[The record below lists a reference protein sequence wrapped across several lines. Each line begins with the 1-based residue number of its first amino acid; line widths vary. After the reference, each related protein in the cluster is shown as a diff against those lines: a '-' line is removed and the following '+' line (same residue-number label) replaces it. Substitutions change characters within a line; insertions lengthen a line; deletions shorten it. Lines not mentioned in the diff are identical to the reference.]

1 MKAETLRN
9 AVHAH
14 GWLGLLISVPLFIV
28 FWAGGI
34 TLFHGELQR
43 WASVPHEPL
52 VFSGDAGNLTNLN
65 SLVNDAISPYD
76 VDTTER
82 LSLRLPDEESPYLT
96 LFFRANINESS
107 PKLIEDGKGEN
118 VESAEQQESISEPND
133 APSDEKPVRKK
144 KEFIVKTY
152 NPYTGEEIFDDSPFE
167 LAGFL
172 YELHYNLKLPQ
183 GLYIVGLITLFFF
196 VLVFTGVVVQL
207 KNLIKRFFMF
217 RKDSTTRNK
226 MNDLHNV
233 VGVISLPYAAMYAL
247 TGLMFNLSL
256 LLQVPAALLLYQGD
270 IDALTKDAGFVTF
283 SEKPTG
289 NKIPMAS
296 INHVLTDLIRET
308 ETNITTVN
316 LHNWGDETAAYRL
329 VGISDE
335 GFAGRVDRQYEVKS
349 GSYPNRLNVAQDNV
363 FTEGSSMLFSMH
375 FASFAGVDLR
385 FLFLILALGVCAMIV
400 AGNVL
405 WFVKRQ
411 KHNAHPKTYYVMRC
425 LTLGGC
431 LGVIVA
437 TAAALLF
444 ERSLAIDI
452 AERHHVIEYIFGSVL
467 GMCVLLSFF
476 VKNVKHVVTLSVFF
490 VGVLLL
496 TTFAADWF
504 MFSDEMLMLWRLGDK
519 GPSSI
524 SISLGIIG
532 VLSLYFTRGLL
543 LKRAQRNKNQEAH
556 ESATFERVKDV

>member
-28 FWAGGI
+28 FWAGGL
-34 TLFHGELQR
+34 TLFHGEIQR
-43 WASVPHEPL
+43 WASVPHEPI
-52 VFSGDAGNLTNLN
+52 VYSHSVSDITNLN
-65 SLVNDAISPYD
+65 DVVNGAIGPYD
-76 VDTTER
+76 VDTDER
-82 LSLRLPDEESPYLT
+82 LSLRLPSEETPYLK
-96 LFFRANINESS
+96 LFFRANVGEPLANDNNAASNNTTTDNSPSKASELAESEGSEVVKTESDGEQSQS
-107 PKLIEDGKGEN
+107 P
-118 VESAEQQESISEPND
+118 
-133 APSDEKPVRKK
+133 RKE
-144 KEFIVKTY
+144 KEFIVKTF
-152 NPYTGEEIFDDSPFE
+152 NPHTGEEIFEDSPFE

-196 VLVFTGVVVQL
+196 VLIFTGVVVQL
-207 KNLIKRFFMF
+207 KNLVKRFFMY

-256 LLQVPAALLLYQGD
+256 LLQIPAALLLYQGD

-283 SEKPTG
+283 TEKPSG
-289 NKIPMAS
+289 NTLSM
-296 INHVLTDLIRET
+296 
-308 ETNITTVN
+308 TNINDVVADLERKTGTAITSVN

-329 VGISDE
+329 VGISDD
-335 GFAGRVDRQYEVKS
+335 GFATRVDRQYEVAS
-349 GSYPNRLNVAQDNV
+349 HSYPARLNIAQDNV
-363 FTEGSSMLFSMH
+363 FAAGSSMLFSMH

-385 FLFLILALGVCAMIV
+385 FLFFVLALGVSGMIV

-411 KHNAHPKTYYVMRC
+411 KHKTHPKTHRVMQS

-437 TAAALLF
+437 TAAAFFL
-444 ERSLAIDI
+444 ERTLAIEVS
-452 AERHHVIEYIFGSVL
+452 ERHHLVEYAFGAIL
-467 GMCVLLSFF
+467 GAFVLLSFF
-476 VKNVKHVVTLSVFF
+476 VKDVKHVVTLSVIFI
-490 VGVLLL
+490 GLVLVF
-496 TTFAADWF
+496 TFLADWL
-504 MFSDEMLMLWRLGDK
+504 MFSSEMLSLWQLGDK
-519 GPSSI
+519 APLEIKRENALKVKRG
-524 SISLGIIG
+524 GEG
-532 VLSLYFTRGLL
+532 VLTRSFGV
-543 LKRAQRNKNQEAH
+543 AQEINGAI
-556 ESATFERVKDV
+556 